1 MRVRMP
7 LAVGIR
13 CPPVRRLAVVCWWPA
28 AVCVLGYFCD
38 CRTLQHSAPFLLHV
52 LSTLLRGWHV
62 DATDAR
68 LGSYIIV
75 IGRTPSLLRY
85 GSWNSLISVVK
96 LWSGPG
102 GNLHRCSQCRGG
114 GCSSPMTCSWDCRL
128 GPTTYASSGL
138 RTARPG
144 MRGCRDRA
152 GWPSWAGSR
161 CMPLPQSISLAG
173 VAGTDPKV
181 DPWHRIRVL
190 PSSARGPYTGL
201 TLVHNVLGCVDCG
214 GQIILKIA
222 AHLLQFERTQAPLV
236 ALIAQLLLVL
246 P

>member
-75 IGRTPSLLRY
+75 IGRTPSLL
-85 GSWNSLISVVK
+85 
-96 LWSGPG
+96 
-102 GNLHRCSQCRGG
+102 
-114 GCSSPMTCSWDCRL
+114 RL